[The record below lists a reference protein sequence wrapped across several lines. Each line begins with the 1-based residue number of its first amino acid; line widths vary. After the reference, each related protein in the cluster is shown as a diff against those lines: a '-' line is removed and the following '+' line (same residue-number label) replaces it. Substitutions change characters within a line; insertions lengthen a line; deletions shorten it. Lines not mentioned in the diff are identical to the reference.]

1 MSVTYVF
8 DSDVDF
14 YAELNKI
21 VMKVTNMKKQKM
33 NIKKQKN
40 LFNNR

>member
-1 MSVTYVF
+1 MNVTYVF

-21 VMKVTNMKKQKM
+21 VTESNEHEETEIMK
-33 NIKKQKN
+33 
-40 LFNNR
+40 

>member
-1 MSVTYVF
+1 MNVEYVF

-21 VMKVTNMKKQKM
+21 VTDSVEEMKKIMK
-33 NIKKQKN
+33 
-40 LFNNR
+40 